1 MPHGAGLV
9 GGVHAVSPPSR
20 GGGRRS
26 SVPPPDLCLCLAVIW
41 IIVVAGIATRVFH
54 SSASELYSPGDTRLV
69 SYNSFFCASITLTDN
84 SSQTAASIYLITE
97 TPPLTDRNNFT
108 IDSTVTLSDNEYYYW
123 NYFLYPNSNFSTEVC
138 SHSPGSDGMF
148 YITKGRV
155 NNFASPVAKFS
166 INKVCSVVQRFSY
179 QIYDEDQYFFVYYK
193 SSQNGVPLQLKVT
206 LSFERFEYSTSDL
219 ASQANCSI
227 TSAGECTV
235 TVPYDSKY
243 MALIVTNTS
252 ENVDWEENVDVSWNC
267 ANRGWAYAVA
277 IILLLVAPVVLIVC
291 IIIIIICCCRIHNR
305 RSAYEA
311 IN

>member
-9 GGVHAVSPPSR
+9 GGVHVVSPAR
-20 GGGRRS
+20 GGGRNS
-26 SVPPPDLCLCLAVIW
+26 SLSSPEICLFLVFILIIAVI
-41 IIVVAGIATRVFH
+41 VTAMNVFN
-54 SSASELYSPGDTRLV
+54 SSASALYSPGDTRLV
-69 SYNSFFCASITLTDN
+69 SYNSFLCASITLRDN
-84 SSQTAASIYLITE
+84 SSRTAASIYLITE

-108 IDSTVTLSDNEYYYW
+108 IDSTVTLSDKEYYYW

-148 YITKGRV
+148 YITKGSAD
-155 NNFASPVAKFS
+155 NFVSPVAKFS

-179 QIYDEDQYFFVYYK
+179 QIYDEDDYYFVYYK
-193 SSQNGVPLQLKVT
+193 SSWNGVPLQLDVT

-219 ASQANCSI
+219 ASQAKCSI

-243 MALIVTNTS
+243 KALIVTNTS
-252 ENVDWEENVDVSWNC
+252 ENVDWEENVDVSWSC
-267 ANRGWAYAVA
+267 TYRSWAYAVV
-277 IILLLVAPVVLIVC
+277 ILLFIVVPVVLIVC
-291 IIIIIICCCRIHNR
+291 FIIIILCCRRILNR